1 LFTAE
6 NSRIKIRPYILP
18 AIEMLNEYFYN
29 FMDVPSLSPHKKFIP
44 MPAVGQVE
52 NSRDRYAF
60 EEVPFENSRIKIQP
74 QRSKNIKTKDL
85 TPCSP

>member
-1 LFTAE
+1 
-6 NSRIKIRPYILP
+6 
-18 AIEMLNEYFYN
+18 MLNEYFYN

-85 TPCSP
+85 TPSSFFTSVPLISPGRQ